1 MKESSCCPFNERAFS
16 FYFYLFWEKSIYRFC
31 PIVLQKK
38 RPSKILKIKKLI
50 TQISVYKC
58 LSLCA
63 SYIYTC
69 TYPKKYAVLFGYSK
83 YCSYFCEQ

>member
-38 RPSKILKIKKLI
+38 RPSKILKIKKI
-50 TQISVYKC
+50 NYAN
-58 LSLCA
+58 LC
-63 SYIYTC
+63 I
-69 TYPKKYAVLFGYSK
+69 
-83 YCSYFCEQ
+83 